1 MKEKTSN
8 LGYIIFLSF
17 VAALGGI
24 LFGYD
29 TAVISGTTADV
40 TSQFSLTEMSKGWY
54 VGCAL
59 VGSIIGV
66 AIAGMLS
73 DYLGRKK
80 TLLIAAVLFSVSAI

>member
-1 MKEKTSN
+1 MKDNASAN
-8 LGYIIFLSF
+8 IGYVIFLSF

-40 TSQFSLTEMSKGWY
+40 SAQFGLSEMSKGWY

-59 VGSIIGV
+59 VINLMMRFFLESKIEFI
-66 AIAGMLS
+66 L
-73 DYLGRKK
+73 
-80 TLLIAAVLFSVSAI
+80 